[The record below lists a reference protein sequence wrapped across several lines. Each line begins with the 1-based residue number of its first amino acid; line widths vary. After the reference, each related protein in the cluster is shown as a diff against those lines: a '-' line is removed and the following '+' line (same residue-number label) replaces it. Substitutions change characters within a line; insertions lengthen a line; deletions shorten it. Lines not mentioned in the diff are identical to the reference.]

1 MLDNTL
7 KPIRHLPQQLA
18 NQIAAGEVVERPA
31 SVVKELVENSLDAG
45 ATQISVDIAE
55 GGMRLI
61 KVTDNGCG
69 IPPHD
74 LALAVSRHATSKIA
88 SIDDLLHIN
97 TLGFR
102 GEALASI
109 GAISNLKLTSRIKN
123 DDHAWT
129 LHCNS
134 GQKQPTL
141 LPAAHPVGTTIEV
154 QDLFYNTPARRKFL
168 RTEKTEFRHVD
179 NNLRRLAMSCFETG
193 FILRHNQ
200 REIFRLPSIK
210 DKHDKTRRVMRLWG
224 KEFLEKSLA
233 IEFSASGLHLSGWIG
248 LPSFSRSQTD
258 LQYFFLNGRIISDRL
273 ITHAIR
279 QPYQDVIH
287 HGRHPAYI
295 LFLSVDPTSVDV
307 NVHPTKQEVRF
318 RETRLIHDFLSHSL
332 NQTLSGQQ
340 AKPISGTIARHQI
353 AQLSDVSSY
362 LSNSSVTLHAYKN
375 ATDIPSSETYNLQE
389 SNLQTTPPLGHA
401 LGQLHKIYIVAQNA
415 QGLVLVNINAANEYL
430 KLTRLKSAFDTQ
442 TIKSSPLL
450 IPLNLPLEQKLVMV
464 VENQSSTLECLGF
477 DISCSGPKE
486 IMVRQIPALLRDADI
501 PILIKG
507 LLSALTRPQVLAPKE
522 MKNLLATLAHLS
534 LSPTPLPLSRDEMNT
549 LLRELED
556 NNQDIQQNSQN
567 LWLNL
572 DMDTLQKMIARGH

>member
-1 MLDNTL
+1 MWDNAL
-7 KPIRHLPQQLA
+7 KPIRLLPQQLA

-69 IPPHD
+69 IPPKD

-88 SIDDLLHIN
+88 SLDDLLHIN

-134 GQKQPTL
+134 GQKQSKL

-179 NNLRRLAMSCFETG
+179 NNLRRLAMSCFDTG

-200 REIFRLPSIK
+200 REVFRLPPIK
-210 DKHDKTRRVMRLWG
+210 DKHDKTRRVVRLWG
-224 KEFLEKSLA
+224 KEFLEKSLD

-279 QPYQDVIH
+279 QPYQDVIQ

-295 LFLSVDPTSVDV
+295 LFLSVDPISVDV

-332 NQTLSGQQ
+332 HQALSGQQ
-340 AKPISGTIARHQI
+340 AKLISGTIAQNQI
-353 AQLSDVSSY
+353 AEPIAVLPY
-362 LSNSSVTLHAYKN
+362 RSNSSIALHAYKN
-375 ATDIPSSETYNLQE
+375 ATDVPLSATYDLQQPD
-389 SNLQTTPPLGHA
+389 SQTTLPLGQA
-401 LGQLHKIYIVAQNA
+401 LGQLHKIHIVAQNA
-415 QGLVLVNINAANEYL
+415 QGLVLVNIRAANEYL
-430 KLTRLKSAFDTQ
+430 VRTRLKSAYDTQ

-450 IPLNLPLEQKLVMV
+450 VPLNLPLEQKLVML
-464 VENQSSTLECLGF
+464 VENQPSTLQCLGF

-486 IMVRQIPALLRDADI
+486 IMVRQIPALLRHADI

-507 LLSALTRPQVLAPKE
+507 LLSALAKPQVLEPKE
-522 MKNLLATLAHLS
+522 MNDLLAILAHLS
-534 LSPTPLPLSRDEMNT
+534 QTPTPLPLSMAEMNT

-556 NNQDIQQNSQN
+556 NSQDIEQNSQN

-572 DMDTLQKMIARGH
+572 DLDTLQKMIARGH